1 MLGRREI
8 RVCKMVLVEPL
19 RVLNSRSRF
28 YGLQS
33 CVSRCPGTL
42 VVTKGCVITAKASN
56 SPHGVEVRRRGG
68 DNVHSGRVSRRD
80 LGLFGI
86 SLPLLAGFASNL
98 EAEAASRSVRLK
110 DVEYPKLQEALRAAV
125 AGDLEKAET
134 MFSELIEE
142 DPKSASVWS
151 NRGSVRVSL
160 QKYEQ
165 AAEDF
170 TKAIALAPDAPVPF
184 LNRAISY
191 EAMGRFDDA
200 IADCKTAIIN
210 DPEEYAAWFN
220 LGNVEVRVRDY
231 DAALNAYSRAS
242 RLAPGIAGYRLKEA
256 LVLFELNRLEECRKL
271 VQGLVRK
278 YPNYAEAH
286 AVLAAVLWKEGNRDL
301 AEGQFSEAT
310 VREPRYKDIRWVG
323 NELQWPPGLMTAMG
337 KFLNITY

>member
-68 DNVHSGRVSRRD
+68 DNVHSGRVSRRY

-191 EAMGRFDDA
+191 EVRAHCHAGRPSL
-200 IADCKTAIIN
+200 CRKTTKQFRVHS
-210 DPEEYAAWFN
+210 YA
-220 LGNVEVRVRDY
+220 
-231 DAALNAYSRAS
+231 
-242 RLAPGIAGYRLKEA
+242 LKE
-256 LVLFELNRLEECRKL
+256 
-271 VQGLVRK
+271 
-278 YPNYAEAH
+278 
-286 AVLAAVLWKEGNRDL
+286 
-301 AEGQFSEAT
+301 
-310 VREPRYKDIRWVG
+310 
-323 NELQWPPGLMTAMG
+323 
-337 KFLNITY
+337 